1 MDFGLWLSK
10 YGMLSLAVLSLIAGQ
25 IYAYAVLR
33 ITVKQIEQQAERIT
47 KRLELIEEEFENHQR
62 SAALH
67 RTADFEA
74 RFNSLEGTL
83 QRIERK
89 LDSQLNRNER

>member
-10 YGMLSLAVLSLIAGQ
+10 YGMLSLVALSMIAGQ

-33 ITVKQIEQQAERIT
+33 ITVKQIEQQVERII

-74 RFNSLEGTL
+74 RFSGLESTL